1 MNLIGKS
8 PAALRDLTRALLEAV
23 APAASLTPAQ
33 QAARGMSL
41 AQFVQAAWPI
51 IEPATPL
58 VWSWTM
64 EAVCAHVQALLEGR
78 LSKRNLVVNIPPGFA
93 KSTIVSVCTPAWR
106 WILKPAWRSIFASGN
121 PAVSTRDSMKCRA
134 ILESTWYRR
143 TFGIS
148 WKLADDANLKTRYE
162 NTAKGFRV
170 ALSSGSRVTGD
181 RADSLFIDD
190 PLDAADAYSSA
201 ARANVHSWFDSAFAN
216 RLNDMRTGTRVL
228 IAQRLHPED
237 LAGHVLST
245 EADAWETL
253 VIPQEFEQSRRYTT
267 SLGWTDPRTA
277 DGELAFPERF
287 PQSVLDSERMRLG
300 DSGYAGQHQ
309 QRPFSA
315 EGEVFKR
322 GGLQLWPEAQPLPQ
336 FSTVVVSL
344 DTAFK
349 TKEESDY
356 SVGFAIGQFDKGYML
371 LDRVRGRFAYPALKQ
386 IMTEWATRWKPSA
399 VLVEDAASGQSLI
412 QDLQFGTSLPVVA
425 VRPDGDKL
433 MRAHTIVPLWES
445 NRIFVAAGT
454 VWIPEF
460 LEELHAFPKSPHD
473 DQVDAFVQ
481 GVRWLVRPAGLGFLI
496 FAQQEL
502 DAMNALKRGASTQQ
516 VT

>member
-1 MNLIGKS
+1 
-8 PAALRDLTRALLEAV
+8 
-23 APAASLTPAQ
+23 
-33 QAARGMSL
+33 
-41 AQFVQAAWPI
+41 
-51 IEPATPL
+51 
-58 VWSWTM
+58 
-64 EAVCAHVQALLEGR
+64 
-78 LSKRNLVVNIPPGFA
+78 
-93 KSTIVSVCTPAWR
+93 
-106 WILKPAWRSIFASGN
+106 
-121 PAVSTRDSMKCRA
+121 
-134 ILESTWYRR
+134 
-143 TFGIS
+143 
-148 WKLADDANLKTRYE
+148 
-162 NTAKGFRV
+162 
-170 ALSSGSRVTGD
+170 
-181 RADSLFIDD
+181 
-190 PLDAADAYSSA
+190 
-201 ARANVHSWFDSAFAN
+201 
-216 RLNDMRTGTRVL
+216 MRTGTRVL